1 MLFHN
6 PVCTLFKIYHKN
18 WNFWEVFADNYFS
31 ITETL
36 LGMAPDL
43 TAVVVV
49 VVVGNGTRSD
59 SSGCCCCW
67 EWHQIWQQWLLL
79 LGMAPDLKAVVLLR
93 NVLAFCRSIMCNIRF
108 CEELKVRFC
117 MHVKIISNAKYGKI
131 NPMSYLSDEIFN
143 IWDSCCGDDTDSCL
157 SYAALQ
163 MLELGSS
170 LEKEVK
176 QYQTASHHIPDNSR
190 IWGTG
195 NMCSPHLAVLF
206 CFNTGKWQ
214 WP

>member
-1 MLFHN
+1 MLDLLKHSTECLLIIAISLCFFIIRCAHYSKY
-6 PVCTLFKIYHKN
+6 TIKIGIFGK
-18 WNFWEVFADNYFS
+18 F
-31 ITETL
+31 L
-36 LGMAPDL
+36 LIIIFQL
-43 TAVVVV
+43 LKH
-49 VVVGNGTRSD
+49 
-59 SSGCCCCW
+59 CW
-67 EWHQIWQQWLLL
+67 EWHQIWQQWLLLL

-143 IWDSCCGDDTDSCL
+143 IWDSCCGDDTDSSL